1 MKKTLFT
8 VYYAIIILVLMS
20 QAVYTVYKLGGTVG
34 QGERLKHLQ
43 EQQVA
48 MEKDLQKVQEERY
61 SAASLTTLSQATDEY
76 QAIRKPIALSAAES
90 VASR

>member
-1 MKKTLFT
+1 MKKHLFT
-8 VYYAIIILVLMS
+8 AYYAVIILVLMS

-34 QGERLKHLQ
+34 QGEKLKHLQ

-48 MEKDLQKVQEERY
+48 MEKDLQEVREERY
-61 SAASLTTLSQATDEY
+61 SQTSLTALSEKTDEY
-76 QAIRKPIALSAAES
+76 QAIRKPIAVSAGES